1 MGGLLGQCH
10 LDNQSQRGH
19 LCERPHAALSYQD
32 VFQWQHVT
40 FPILREKMRQ
50 AFNEWL
56 RTSPIFDGCI
66 DFDAAV
72 RNITNPKA
80 FADGYDSG
88 DHLHPS
94 EKAYD
99 AMAHAAVHKL
109 IRYTPQYDHEEYYQ

>member
-10 LDNQSQRGH
+10 VDNQSQRGH
-19 LCERPHAALSYQD
+19 LCERPHVTLSYQD
-32 VFQWQHVT
+32 VFQWQH
-40 FPILREKMRQ
+40 
-50 AFNEWL
+50 
-56 RTSPIFDGCI
+56 DGCI